1 MQYNDYSK
9 EKEVI
14 KMTIKDRKIMQAT
27 FNRLLINQDDYEDIA
42 DTANII
48 WGLLV
53 GDTTKEEEK
62 IITDAAEAVEKVL
75 RIFNPKL

>member
-1 MQYNDYSK
+1 
-9 EKEVI
+9 
-14 KMTIKDRKIMQAT
+14 MTIKDRKIMQAT